1 MKNGILLVLLGGSLL
16 ANLFIYVAFNR
27 NDDIPEIRQM
37 RSAMSLGGTVEVLEI
52 ESERVYYIVTK
63 GGSDLKPNRILTSRE
78 LKIALLEATISK
90 IRKGLASAPIK
101 HMVSVR

>member
-52 ESERVYYIVTK
+52 ES
-63 GGSDLKPNRILTSRE
+63 
-78 LKIALLEATISK
+78 
-90 IRKGLASAPIK
+90 
-101 HMVSVR
+101 